1 MRKLVL
7 FMHTSLDGYVARP
20 MGEMDWIH
28 VNDEMFDFADRQ
40 TQDADLAIYGR
51 RTFNMMESYWPT
63 AAENPRATKHDI
75 VHSAWYR
82 SVGKIVFSTTLEHS
96 NSPLTQIRSEFNH
109 QEIQDLK
116 TQNGNNILMFGSP
129 SIAHLLM
136 QHHLIDDYWLFVN
149 PILLGKGL
157 PLFTTTKQITRLRL
171 EECTTFSSG
180 VIGMHYVKR

>member
-28 VNDEMFDFADRQ
+28 VNDAMFDFADRQ

-157 PLFTTTKQITRLRL
+157 PLFTTIKQITRLRL